1 MQPLLDS
8 RQLRAF
14 AVLARTGN
22 FTRAAQ
28 ELGLSQS
35 AVSHAMRSLEDE
47 IGCRLLDRV
56 GKKTT
61 LTPAGE
67 QLLFH
72 TEKILREMGS
82 ARQGITQLGTWGQSR
97 LRIGAGVS
105 VCQHVLPAVIRE
117 FKESFPT
124 CLLTVEPAEGVTA
137 LELLRSQ
144 RVDAVVGLQPGR
156 DEPLEFRPLFDDEL
170 VFVMHPL
177 HPWAQAG
184 RVDRATIIKQS
195 YLLYH
200 RASSTYRMTQDYFRS
215 EGIVLPASIEFGSME
230 AIKELVKAGLG
241 VSVLA
246 PWIARTELAQGSLA
260 ALPLGRRK
268 LRRNWGILHWRERR
282 LSLAEETFAGL
293 CRSATEELRA
303 GGGCL

>member
-14 AVLARTGN
+14 SALARTGS

-35 AVSHAMRSLEDE
+35 AVSHAMKALEDE
-47 IGCRLLDRV
+47 VGCRLLDKV

-61 LTPAGE
+61 LTQAGE
-67 QLLFH
+67 QLFYH
-72 TEKILREMGS
+72 AEKILREMDS
-82 ARQGITQLGTWGQSR
+82 ARQGITRLGSWGQGK
-97 LRIGAGVS
+97 LRVGAGVS
-105 VCQHVLPAVIRE
+105 VCQHILPVVIRE

-124 CLLTVEPAEGVTA
+124 CALTVEPAEGVTT
-137 LELLRSQ
+137 LEMLRSQ
-144 RVDAVVGLQPGR
+144 RVDLAVGLQPGR
-156 DEPLEFRPLFDDEL
+156 DEPLEFRALFEDEL
-170 VFVMHPL
+170 MFVVHPL

-184 RVDRATIIKQS
+184 KVDRATIVKQS
-195 YLLYH
+195 YIFYH

-215 EGIVLPASIEFGSME
+215 EGLVLPGAIEFGSME

-241 VSVLA
+241 VSVLT
-246 PWIARTELAQGSLA
+246 PWIARVELAQGSLV

-268 LRRNWGILHWRERR
+268 LRRSWGILHWRERR

-293 CRSATEELRA
+293 CRSATEGLRA
-303 GGGCL
+303 GSGV